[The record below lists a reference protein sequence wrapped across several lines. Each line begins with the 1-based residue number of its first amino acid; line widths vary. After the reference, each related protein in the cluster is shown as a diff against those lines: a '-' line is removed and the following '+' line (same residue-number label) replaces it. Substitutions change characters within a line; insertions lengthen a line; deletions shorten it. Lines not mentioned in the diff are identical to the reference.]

1 MHKEIKGPVNGKSI
15 ADTDTA
21 ISTLPIMNGDSIVV
35 ALRLSSTSGLGNL
48 SIAERGEQTTR
59 GSRSR
64 SFDTEVREFG
74 GTKGKNDT
82 SVPAT

>member
-35 ALRLSSTSGLGNL
+35 ALRLSSTSGWGL
-48 SIAERGEQTTR
+48 SIAEVNKQPEDLVPAVFTRGE
-59 GSRSR
+59 
-64 SFDTEVREFG
+64 REFG
-74 GTKGKNDT
+74 GTQERYHL
-82 SVPAT
+82 V